1 MASLRVKVPRSERMR
16 NYENIK
22 EQTGSCFGDE
32 AEERLSQ
39 PPNTESWSLCGGN
52 DPKVA
57 NRNGTTNRTIIKFK
71 RRQGTQPG
79 RKETVA
85 RLLKQL
91 SLDTFDR
98 SKWRQ
103 CDYAGIQHEQPH
115 TNGKSGFN
123 LPGSKSMAR
132 WERDDRN
139 LGKRRD
145 LPERRETNSLRVG
158 GSTQR
163 SEPRWSRGADRLV
176 VERASRLQPAGRP
189 ELKINNR
196 RGRQNNVARKGNM
209 DQ

>member
-16 NYENIK
+16 HYGIIK
-22 EQTGSCFGDE
+22 EQTGSCFREE

-39 PPNTESWSLCGGN
+39 PPDTESWSLCGGN

-85 RLLKQL
+85 RFLKQF
-91 SLDTFDR
+91 SLDTLFR
-98 SKWRQ
+98 RKWRQ
-103 CDYAGIQHEQPH
+103 CHSAGIQNESPH
-115 TNGKSGFN
+115 AKGKSGFD
-123 LPGSKSMAR
+123 LPGSESMAR

-139 LGKRRD
+139 LGKPRD
-145 LPERRETNSLRVG
+145 LLAEKGNQLSGVG
-158 GSTQR
+158 RATKR
-163 SEPRWSRGADRLV
+163 SKPRWSRGADRFV
-176 VERASRLQPAGRP
+176 VEGASRLQPAGRP
-189 ELKINNR
+189 ELNR

-209 DQ
+209 AR